1 MTFADRLNAAMREC
15 GHTQASLAEAI
26 GMAQPSVWKL
36 TSGVTKNTRK
46 LYEIA
51 KVLGVRPE
59 WLADGELP
67 MHSEVSG
74 SAQIK
79 IPKEERLADPD
90 YYRVDVLDVQASA
103 GDGYLV
109 STEFVETIRAI
120 EYTSEQAK
128 ALFGP
133 RPAESIKVITVRG
146 DSMEGTI
153 EPGDQIFVDLAIT
166 HFDGDGVYVF
176 VFGKTMHVKRL
187 QMQKNRLAVLSDNQR
202 YKEWFIEEG
211 EEDQFHVMAKV
222 LLRQSIDY
230 KRLG

>member
-1 MTFADRLNAAMREC
+1 MTFADRLNAAMKES
-15 GHTQASLAEAI
+15 GHTQASLAEAV

-36 TSGVTKNTRK
+36 TQGITKNTRK

-51 KVLGVRPE
+51 RVLGVSPD
-59 WLADGELP
+59 WLSTGEGGMRDAP
-67 MHSEVSG
+67 QFKMPREEIV
-74 SAQIK
+74 AQT
-79 IPKEERLADPD
+79 DS
-90 YYRVDVLDVQASA
+90 YRVDVLDVQASA

-120 EYTSEQAK
+120 EYTNEQAK

-133 RPAESIKVITVRG
+133 RPADTVKVITVRG

-153 EPGDQIFVDLAIT
+153 EPGDQIFVDLSVT

-187 QMQKNRLAVLSDNQR
+187 QMQKHRLAVLSDNHR
-202 YKEWFIEEG
+202 YKEWFIEESDEG
-211 EEDQFHVMAKV
+211 EFHIMAKV

>member
-1 MTFADRLNAAMREC
+1 MTFADRLNAAMKES
-15 GHTQASLAEAI
+15 GHTQASLAEAV

-36 TSGVTKNTRK
+36 TQGITKNTRK

-51 KVLGVRPE
+51 RVLGVSPD
-59 WLADGELP
+59 WLSTGEGGMRDAP
-67 MHSEVSG
+67 
-74 SAQIK
+74 QIRM
-79 IPKEERLADPD
+79 PREERVAQTDS
-90 YYRVDVLDVQASA
+90 YRVDVLDVQASA

-120 EYTSEQAK
+120 EYTNEQAK

-133 RPAESIKVITVRG
+133 RPADTVKVITVRG

-153 EPGDQIFVDLAIT
+153 EPGDQIFVDLSVT

-187 QMQKNRLAVLSDNQR
+187 QMQKHRLAVLSDNHR
-202 YKEWFIEEG
+202 YKEWFIEESDEG
-211 EEDQFHVMAKV
+211 EFHIMAKV

>member
-1 MTFADRLNAAMREC
+1 MTFADRLNAAMRAS
-15 GHTQASLAEAI
+15 GHTQASLAEAV

-36 TSGVTKNTRK
+36 TQGITKNTRK
-46 LYEIA
+46 FYEIA
-51 KVLGVRPE
+51 KVLEVSPE
-59 WLADGELP
+59 WLSSGEGEMRGAP
-67 MHSEVSG
+67 
-74 SAQIK
+74 QIH
-79 IPKEERLADPD
+79 IPKKERLAEPD

-120 EYTSEQAK
+120 EYTNEQAK

-133 RPAESIKVITVRG
+133 RPADTIKVITVRG

-153 EPGDQIFVDLAIT
+153 EPGDQIFVDLAVT

-187 QMQKNRLAVLSDNQR
+187 QMQKHRLAVLSDNQR
-202 YKEWFIEEG
+202 YKEWFIEESDEG
-211 EEDQFHVMAKV
+211 EFHIMAKV
-222 LLRQSIDY
+222 LLRQSVDY